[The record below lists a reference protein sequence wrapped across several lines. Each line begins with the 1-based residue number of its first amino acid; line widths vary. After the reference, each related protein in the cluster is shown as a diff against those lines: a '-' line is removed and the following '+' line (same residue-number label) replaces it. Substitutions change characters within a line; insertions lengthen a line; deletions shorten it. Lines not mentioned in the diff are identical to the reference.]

1 MANWRNFDYTNSEY
15 MNGFIS
21 GYKLGCVFRK
31 MISFEDLEN
40 AFKSEQDVPTAG
52 KNVINSFQFRF
63 ITTLSTKYWDGR
75 DVNHENLEE
84 FESDIHHV
92 SDYFTLQV

>member
-15 MNGFIS
+15 MNGFIDIWPHIIWS
-21 GYKLGCVFRK
+21 LFVVCFAY
-31 MISFEDLEN
+31 
-40 AFKSEQDVPTAG
+40 KSEQDVPTAG

>member
-15 MNGFIS
+15 MNGFIIDVHGFFQFYQLKNRYES
-21 GYKLGCVFRK
+21 
-31 MISFEDLEN
+31 D
-40 AFKSEQDVPTAG
+40 QDVPTAG

-84 FESDIHHV
+84 FESDITHA

>member
-1 MANWRNFDYTNSEY
+1 MRFAY
-15 MNGFIS
+15 
-21 GYKLGCVFRK
+21 
-31 MISFEDLEN
+31 
-40 AFKSEQDVPTAG
+40 KSEQDVPTAG